1 MEMDSEVRGQK
12 EFCMPHYVYVCLDC
26 HKEFTK
32 VLHIADLTTVRLQ
45 CPYCGSERVEQ
56 QVAEFAAVTSKKS

>member
-1 MEMDSEVRGQK
+1 MATSEGG
-12 EFCMPHYVYVCLDC
+12 FMPQYLYVCLDC

-32 VLHIADLTTVRLQ
+32 ALHIADLTTIRLQ
-45 CPYCGSERVEQ
+45 CPHCGSEKVEQ